1 MQTLQ
6 ERQQY
11 WGKNFT
17 EIEKYSISN
26 IISLVDEV
34 DADRPAVDMEDAIY
48 LKVIRKWK
56 PNIVTGKLSD
66 QERNRSYERQLVVR
80 A

>member
-56 PNIVTGKLSD
+56 QDTEKLWEYMIKKYST
-66 QERNRSYERQLVVR
+66 
-80 A
+80 